1 MAVSK
6 GFRDFVIDQL
16 SCVGEVRPRAMF
28 GGVGLY
34 LEDLFFGVMADD
46 VLYLKVDDA
55 SRAFFERAGSTPFR
69 PYKDRPETMQ
79 YYNVPLGV
87 VEDID
92 TLAAWARLA
101 LDAAHRKGAS
111 PPRKSRARRA

>member
-1 MAVSK
+1 MAVTT

-16 SCVGEVRPRAMF
+16 SSMGEVRPRAMF

-34 LEDLFFGVMADD
+34 LGDLFFGLIDDD

-55 SRAFFERAGSTPFR
+55 TRAFFERAGSAPFR

-87 VEDID
+87 VEDVE
-92 TLAAWARLA
+92 TLAEWAQLA
-101 LDAAHRKGAS
+101 LDAAHRKVG
-111 PPRKSRARRA
+111 PKPRKSRASRA